1 MSVLVHAET
10 RSQSV
15 RIGTSL
21 VNVLTYP
28 VRAAQIRKSLSSLVN
43 QPVFSG
49 LRMRARN
56 PEKTGWFTR
65 LVTVHLGSSA
75 NSGTISHKIGGPL
88 KELPVDGKTCTV
100 ALTGAVQFSQYG
112 SGNICQ
118 LIITL
123 IGLQAILI

>member
-15 RIGTSL
+15 RMGTSL

-43 QPVFSG
+43 QPVFSR
-49 LRMRARN
+49 LRMSARN

-88 KELPVDGKTCTV
+88 KELLVDDKTCTV
-100 ALTGAVQFSQYG
+100 ALTGAVQLAVEISA
-112 SGNICQ
+112 S
-118 LIITL
+118 LSSL
-123 IGLQAILI
+123 